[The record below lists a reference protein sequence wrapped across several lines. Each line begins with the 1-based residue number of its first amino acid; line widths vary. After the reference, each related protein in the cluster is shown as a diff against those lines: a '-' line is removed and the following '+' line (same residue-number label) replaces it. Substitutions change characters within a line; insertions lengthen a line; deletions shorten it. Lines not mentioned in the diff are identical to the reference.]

1 MFFKIF
7 FFFDLKLM
15 FKIFINLVKCI
26 CNLYGGRRE
35 GGGGG
40 VYELCLKLFI
50 VKYNL

>member
-35 GGGGG
+35 GGVFMIMFKI
-40 VYELCLKLFI
+40 VYCK
-50 VKYNL
+50 V